1 MILID
6 AGRRDP
12 RSYDARLMFATQMA
26 AHGYDVGLD
35 DATLPATT
43 ERTQVYDAAPFLVT
57 VSDVDVS
64 GVIIIGAEDVS
75 DETITT
81 LRGYSLGEDAVLAAV
96 GRFASHQSQ
105 LGAQSRLAYALGH
118 EPQIFD
124 LTQVQSAP
132 LSVSAVS
139 PLLASEPAVVPDQG
153 ALPRFFIYLPT
164 ETLEDPQ
171 TLPLLAAISNM
182 AGFRTSIICSG
193 ADKEQIKSSKYASL
207 SVFAYSEVSP
217 SAMAGHAD
225 IAAFF
230 GHGVPGERMAA
241 LAMDMMAVGKVV
253 VDCTDTAAFAAT
265 GAPAVRGPQIIA
277 ALPPYLEQ
285 TVLPNRAEIART
297 GTTSPWLTNQSVSRL
312 AETLG
317 LTRIS
322 EPAPADAAPRAVF
335 VPTNGNGLGHAQRCA
350 QIASVMDAPGR
361 AAFLAFPSCVEMLR
375 RRGFPTLPLISASH
389 EHAEEFS
396 NDVVNYLRHRRAV
409 RSGDHLVFDGGYVFD
424 SIFRTIIEKR
434 LDATWIRR
442 GLWRPGQIGQ
452 TQLDR
457 EKVFGQVIVPQEAFA
472 ELNSDYTFGD
482 HIHRVGPVVQEG
494 GATDAAKTRARLAD
508 ALGMDFDELVVTALG
523 GGVAADRTPQIQRLC
538 ATLDSRPNCL
548 HLVIAWPNA
557 RVSAGLQGWRSTRVA
572 TTRDA
577 LTLCRAADLVVSA
590 AGYNAFHEC
599 LYHAVPAVFV
609 PQIAPYMD
617 DQERRARAASDRD
630 LAVTV
635 LPHELMVLDRTVHGL
650 LDNGGAADMRARIQE
665 TALPERG
672 TRHAAE
678 LIEGRLL

>member
-1 MILID
+1 
-6 AGRRDP
+6 
-12 RSYDARLMFATQMA
+12 
-26 AHGYDVGLD
+26 
-35 DATLPATT
+35 
-43 ERTQVYDAAPFLVT
+43 
-57 VSDVDVS
+57 
-64 GVIIIGAEDVS
+64 
-75 DETITT
+75 
-81 LRGYSLGEDAVLAAV
+81 
-96 GRFASHQSQ
+96 
-105 LGAQSRLAYALGH
+105 
-118 EPQIFD
+118 
-124 LTQVQSAP
+124 
-132 LSVSAVS
+132 
-139 PLLASEPAVVPDQG
+139 
-153 ALPRFFIYLPT
+153 
-164 ETLEDPQ
+164 
-171 TLPLLAAISNM
+171 
-182 AGFRTSIICSG
+182 
-193 ADKEQIKSSKYASL
+193 
-207 SVFAYSEVSP
+207 
-217 SAMAGHAD
+217 
-225 IAAFF
+225 
-230 GHGVPGERMAA
+230 
-241 LAMDMMAVGKVV
+241 
-253 VDCTDTAAFAAT
+253 
-265 GAPAVRGPQIIA
+265 
-277 ALPPYLEQ
+277 
-285 TVLPNRAEIART
+285 
-297 GTTSPWLTNQSVSRL
+297 
-312 AETLG
+312 
-317 LTRIS
+317 
-322 EPAPADAAPRAVF
+322 
-335 VPTNGNGLGHAQRCA
+335 
-350 QIASVMDAPGR
+350 
-361 AAFLAFPSCVEMLR
+361 FPSCVEMLR
-375 RRGFPTLPLISASH
+375 RRGFPTLPLVSASH

-482 HIHRVGPVVQEG
+482 YIHRVGPVVQEG

-599 LYHAVPAVFV
+599 LYHAVPAIFV

-650 LDNGGAADMRARIQE
+650 LDNGGAADMRARIQN
-665 TALPERG
+665 TDLPERG